1 MIEGLATT
9 RPLSR
14 TPDVEIRKRFFFV
27 TDAWTIMPW
36 NGFKPSIISA
46 RKEPQRVVF
55 LQVLNTNNK
64 AKLKIARQG
73 QKVPT
78 YLSSA
83 SATTRKS
90 FITSAPPRI
99 HASSH
104 PLQSRRN
111 LSRRQ
116 ANIRRGWRRFSPS
129 ARRGRWTSATTTA
142 SRWRT
147 PTRESRSWN
156 PPRPRRWAG
165 RSPPGPPRC

>member
-1 MIEGLATT
+1 M
-9 RPLSR
+9 
-14 TPDVEIRKRFFFV
+14 
-27 TDAWTIMPW
+27 
-36 NGFKPSIISA
+36 
-46 RKEPQRVVF
+46 VF
-55 LQVLNTNNK
+55 LQVINTNNK
-64 AKLKIARQG
+64 GTLKIARQG

-104 PLQSRRN
+104 PLQSRRS

-156 PPRPRRWAG
+156 PPRLRRWAG
-165 RSPPGPPRC
+165 RSPPGPPRCWRTTQRSRRCSWPWKMLIIMSYLHFPKRKRAEVLA